1 MGSYNIIMFLALIA
15 GSGLFWLVGLLFC
28 SGIVDAANVLINMG
42 IMSTYT
48 AGTLETVLTLFHL
61 CLPLVLIVL
70 VIWFVSSAVSEGER
84 M

>member
-1 MGSYNIIMFLALIA
+1 MGSYNIIMFFALIA
-15 GSGLFWLVGLLFC
+15 GSGLLWLVGLLFC

-42 IMSTYT
+42 MMSTYT
-48 AGTLETVLTLFHL
+48 AGALETVLTLFHL

-70 VIWFVSSAVSEGER
+70 VVWFVSAAVSEGER

>member
-1 MGSYNIIMFLALIA
+1 MFFALIA
-15 GSGLFWLVGLLFC
+15 GSGLLWLVGLLFC

-42 IMSTYT
+42 MMSTYT
-48 AGTLETVLTLFHL
+48 AGALETVLTLFHL

-70 VIWFVSSAVSEGER
+70 VVWFVSAAVSEGER